1 MPVEFTLGF
10 NRLDI
15 FRVLK
20 IKLVNGTVVTF
31 HYGYVSSTCL
41 AYEIGHS
48 ILSSASFDSNLTI
61 FSMFALIFSRT
72 FVSFTGLS

>member
-20 IKLVNGTVVTF
+20 IKLVNGTVVPFYRSDFPATYF
-31 HYGYVSSTCL
+31 

>member
-1 MPVEFTLGF
+1 MPVEFTL
-10 NRLDI
+10 RLHGLDV
-15 FRVLK
+15 FRMLK
-20 IKLVNGTVVTF
+20 KKLVNRTVVPFYRSDFPATYF
-31 HYGYVSSTCL
+31 